1 MGLAF
6 ERVGSGAPL
15 VLLHGVGHRRQ
26 AWHSVLD
33 VLAPHREVVLVD
45 LPGHGES
52 PPLLTNGRPAL
63 QVLLDELTGLFDELG
78 LDRPHVA
85 GNSLGGRLALEAGV
99 AGRAATVTALSP
111 AGFWRSDS
119 EMIYGRLVFGL
130 MQWFGAR
137 ALRLA
142 PVLSQS
148 TAGRSLLY
156 ATIVSKPSRMT
167 PEQAVGDMEAFV
179 AAREALELILA
190 DMTRFT
196 ARVPAGIPV
205 TIGWG
210 TSDRLLPFRQ
220 SRAAKARVP
229 QARLVRLPGCGH
241 VPMTD
246 DPALVADVLLR
257 GSEVSSPAP
266 AGR

>member
-1 MGLAF
+1 M
-6 ERVGSGAPL
+6 
-15 VLLHGVGHRRQ
+15 
-26 AWHSVLD
+26 
-33 VLAPHREVVLVD
+33 
-45 LPGHGES
+45 
-52 PPLLTNGRPAL
+52 
-63 QVLLDELTGLFDELG
+63 
-78 LDRPHVA
+78 
-85 GNSLGGRLALEAGV
+85 

-229 QARLVRLPGCGH
+229 QARLVRPPGCGH

-257 GSEVSSPAP
+257 GSEVSSPCSGRALAALITPVNGDLSGPVRMTFQP
-266 AGR
+266 ASRERAQRNEGQVLARRAVDRRSYQPAAVAATLQLTRHAGVDQHQPPPVQPVQQFG